1 MIKLPDTAAPGEQE
15 QSGSTSDQVF
25 TAMSQR
31 HHPHWNRGSY
41 RGNKGSSDPV
51 TYMQRYKFRG

>member
-51 TYMQRYKFRG
+51 TYAKI